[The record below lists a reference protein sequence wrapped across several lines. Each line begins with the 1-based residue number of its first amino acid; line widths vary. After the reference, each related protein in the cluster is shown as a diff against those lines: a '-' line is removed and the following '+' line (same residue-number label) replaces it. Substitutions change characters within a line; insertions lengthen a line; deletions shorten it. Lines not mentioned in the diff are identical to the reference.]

1 MKRIA
6 YICGPI
12 TAANAY
18 EQELNVR
25 RAEAVYVALCK
36 AGIPAICVHP
46 GSRFTG
52 GLLTHEQW
60 MDLCLPL
67 LDLCTD
73 LVCVDGWE
81 LSKGSKIEIAHAN
94 LCDIPVWDSVEAF
107 LRGANE
113 VAA

>member
-12 TAANAY
+12 SAPTAY
-18 EQELNVR
+18 EQEQNVR

-36 AGIPAICVHP
+36 AGIPAICPHLH
-46 GSRFTG
+46 GRFLDG
-52 GLLTHEQW
+52 IVSHAEWLAL
-60 MDLCLPL
+60 DLPL
-67 LDLCTD
+67 LECCTD
-73 LVCVDGWE
+73 LVCVEGWQH
-81 LSKGSKIEIAHAN
+81 SKGSQIEIAHAN